1 MTKSVYF
8 PMTLFQR
15 LNTKFTDLEN
25 KNTAFYLPP
34 TQIQD
39 VIAFCSIL
47 WTTISKSASIRSS
60 KFVQKATIIQR
71 RAIARTNTHLELAS
85 TSQLSLTLLS
95 KDKTRKIWIQV
106 KLWLVLPSAELS
118 VPCTNDTDKALWHL
132 L

>member
-25 KNTAFYLPP
+25 KSTAFYLPP

-47 WTTISKSASIRSS
+47 
-60 KFVQKATIIQR
+60 
-71 RAIARTNTHLELAS
+71 
-85 TSQLSLTLLS
+85 
-95 KDKTRKIWIQV
+95 
-106 KLWLVLPSAELS
+106 
-118 VPCTNDTDKALWHL
+118 
-132 L
+132 